1 MPDDRMAMTIK
12 KVAVVDDSQFMR
24 RLIRAA
30 LGQVNPELEVVEFAD
45 SEEALLR
52 LPELAPDL
60 ITLDMLMPKVNG
72 LQFLD
77 RLKQQP
83 GAPPVIV
90 ITADIQKSVREKCAE
105 HGVHG
110 FIEKPITYEKLQT
123 AFARLAA

>member
-1 MPDDRMAMTIK
+1 MTIK

-30 LGQVNPELEVVEFAD
+30 LTQVNPTLEVTEFAD
-45 SEEALLR
+45 SEAALAG
-52 LPELAPDL
+52 LPALAPDL

-77 RLKQQP
+77 RLREMPVQ
-83 GAPPVIV
+83 PPVIV

-105 HGVHG
+105 HRVHG
-110 FIEKPITYEKLQT
+110 FIEKPITYEKLQAT
-123 AFARLAA
+123 FARLAA